1 MGEVAA
7 GIDIGGTKIAV
18 GLVDEAGALL
28 ASAQV
33 PTLVDAGPQAG
44 IARVVAALDTLLAAR
59 PELRLRGVGVGCA
72 GPLDA
77 PAGIIQN
84 AWTLPGW
91 EGFNALDPLRARYGV
106 AARME
111 NDADVAA
118 LGEAWCGAGSAYRTQ
133 IYITVSTGIG
143 MGLVL
148 NGRLYRGSG
157 SAGELGYHVVQLGG
171 RPHSSGRPGCL
182 EALASG
188 TALAELALEGDGAGK
203 AELLRNGPPSGAQV
217 TAAARS
223 GNPFAQQIVA
233 DAACALAVGIGNA
246 VVILAPDAI
255 VLGGGVLMHE
265 WDLFIGAIEAEVAH
279 ASTLVFSPA
288 VPVLRAAL
296 TYPGLVGAARLI
308 WQPDVSW

>member
-7 GIDIGGTKIAV
+7 AIDIGGTKIAV
-18 GLVDEAGALL
+18 GLVDATGALV
-28 ASAQV
+28 ASGQV
-33 PTLVDAGPQAG
+33 PTLPEAGPVAG
-44 IARVVAALDTLLAAR
+44 IGRAMAALDALLVEK
-59 PELRLRGVGVGCA
+59 PDLYLRGVGVGCA

-77 PAGIIQN
+77 PAGVIQN

-91 EGFNALDPLRARYGV
+91 EGFDALAPLRARFGV
-106 AARME
+106 HARME

-118 LGEAWCGAGSAYRTQ
+118 LGEAWCGAGAGIRTQ

-143 MGLVL
+143 MGLIL

-157 SAGELGYHVVQLGG
+157 SAGEIGYHVIQMNG

-188 TALAELALEGDGAGK
+188 TALAEIALEGEGAGK
-203 AELLRNGPPSGAQV
+203 AELLRDGPPTGAQV
-217 TAAARS
+217 TAAARA
-223 GNPFAQQIVA
+223 GNPFARRVVD
-233 DAACALAVGIGNA
+233 DAARALAVGIGNA

-255 VLGGGVLMHE
+255 VLGGGVLAHE

-279 ASTLVFSPA
+279 ASTLVYTPP

-296 TYPGLVGAARLI
+296 PSPSLVGAARLV
-308 WQPDVSW
+308 WQPDVTW